1 MRRMKG
7 FVTTLVVNTSFRVR
21 NSVKRW
27 VREKI
32 YINSNHSVS
41 SEKMGIRPVERKI
54 ETWNGK
60 RIVVYRPN
68 PKYSRKRAYKE
79 LMELIGKIVARET
92 AS

>member
-1 MRRMKG
+1 
-7 FVTTLVVNTSFRVR
+7 
-21 NSVKRW
+21 
-27 VREKI
+27 
-32 YINSNHSVS
+32 
-41 SEKMGIRPVERKI
+41 MGIRPVERKI

-79 LMELIGKIVARET
+79 LMELIGKIAAREA